1 MLKLPLQEYT
11 LRQSETT
18 QKIQVP
24 HIHSYTQQGGRFLV
38 AFKDNPISVE
48 VTAPTTDE
56 AIDTDLLEENLQR
69 ASSYEDNQR
78 FDILFYAINV
88 LPPMTR
94 QFGERMVPCQ
104 EVQVRD
110 NTNKQGIL
118 VLFDSCVSK
127 ISKGNYLI
135 SSLAAYL

>member
-1 MLKLPLQEYT
+1 M
-11 LRQSETT
+11 
-18 QKIQVP
+18 
-24 HIHSYTQQGGRFLV
+24 
-38 AFKDNPISVE
+38 AFKDTPIQVE
-48 VTAPTTDE
+48 ITAPTTDE
-56 AIDTDLLEENLQR
+56 AVDTDLLEENLQR

-94 QFGERMVPCQ
+94 QFGERTVPCQ

-118 VLFDSCVSK
+118 VLFDACVSK

>member
-1 MLKLPLQEYT
+1 MSVAAKPEEELK
-11 LRQSETT
+11 
-18 QKIQVP
+18 
-24 HIHSYTQQGGRFLV
+24 IHGLFLV
-38 AFKDNPISVE
+38 AFKENSIQVE
-48 VTAPTTDE
+48 ITAPTTDE
-56 AIDTDLLEENLQR
+56 AVDTDLLEENLQR
-69 ASSYEDNQR
+69 ASSYEDNKR

-94 QFGERMVPCQ
+94 QFGERTAPCQ
-104 EVQVRD
+104 DVQVRD

-135 SSLAAYL
+135 SSLAACL

>member
-1 MLKLPLQEYT
+1 MSVAAKPEEDLN
-11 LRQSETT
+11 
-18 QKIQVP
+18 
-24 HIHSYTQQGGRFLV
+24 IHGLFLV
-38 AFKDNPISVE
+38 AFKENSIQVE
-48 VTAPTTDE
+48 ITAPTTDE
-56 AIDTDLLEENLQR
+56 AVDTDLLEENLQR

-94 QFGERMVPCQ
+94 QFGERTVPCQ

-118 VLFDSCVSK
+118 VLFDACVSK

>member
-1 MLKLPLQEYT
+1 MSVAAKPEEDLN
-11 LRQSETT
+11 
-18 QKIQVP
+18 
-24 HIHSYTQQGGRFLV
+24 IHGLFLV
-38 AFKDNPISVE
+38 AFKENSIQVE
-48 VTAPTTDE
+48 ITAPSTDE
-56 AIDTDLLEENLQR
+56 GVDTDLVEENLQR
-69 ASSYEDNQR
+69 ASSYDDNQR

-88 LPPMTR
+88 LPPSTR
-94 QFGERMVPCQ
+94 QFGERTAPCQ
-104 EVQVRD
+104 DVQVRD

>member
-1 MLKLPLQEYT
+1 MSVAAKPEEDLN
-11 LRQSETT
+11 
-18 QKIQVP
+18 
-24 HIHSYTQQGGRFLV
+24 IHGLFLV
-38 AFKDNPISVE
+38 AFKENSIQVE
-48 VTAPTTDE
+48 ITAPTTDE
-56 AIDTDLLEENLQR
+56 GVDTDLVEENLQR
-69 ASSYEDNQR
+69 ASSYDDNQR

-94 QFGERMVPCQ
+94 QFGERTAPCQ